1 MRTAAVVTVSDG
13 VSAGTR
19 RDESGEALA
28 SHLEDAGFDV
38 THRTVVADDAGAIA
52 MTIRGY
58 VDGVNLV
65 LTTGGTGFGPRD
77 VTPEA
82 SLQVIE
88 KQAPGLMMLML
99 STGMESTP
107 MAALSRGLVGSAG
120 STLIVNLPGSPK
132 GAIENLDALLPVI
145 PHALDL
151 LVGDTEHRASED

>member
-1 MRTAAVVTVSDG
+1 MKTAAVVTVSDG

-19 RDESGEALA
+19 QDESGEALA
-28 SHLEDAGFDV
+28 TQLRDAGFEV
-38 THRTVVADDAGAIA
+38 SHRTVVPDDAGAIA

-58 VDGVNLV
+58 VDRVDLV

-132 GAIENLDALLPVI
+132 GATENLHALLPVI
-145 PHALDL
+145 PHVLDL
-151 LVGDTEHRASED
+151 LEGDTEHRQSED